1 MIDSLRKIGHKGAG
15 YVNSNT
21 LGVAAAFA
29 AKGAGTG
36 FGFLFSIL
44 LARLLGPAGTGVY
57 LLAFTVVS
65 IGATIARLGL
75 DNAVL
80 RFAAVAHDQGDPST
94 LAALYRKSTWLVVVA
109 GVAVTFV
116 TWLAINYLPLG
127 GDQASELQA
136 VLPFMLLALVPTAL
150 IQLQGEF
157 FKATGAP
164 GAATFVQVAV
174 LPMLLVLGSAV
185 LVWWGN
191 TTVQDIALLYL
202 IAATASVLL
211 AGAAWS
217 RRNPGF
223 WGIQGHF
230 ETRRLLRTS
239 LPLLWVA
246 SMNLLMNW
254 TDILVLGVW
263 TDSATVGVYG
273 IAGRIAALTAFIL
286 IAVNSVTA
294 PRFAALHAQGN
305 DKALE
310 LLARRSAAW
319 MLLTVSPIIV
329 VLLLFPEWILQLF
342 GTDFVGGA
350 VVLRILALGQ
360 LVNVALG
367 SVGYLLMMTGYGRLM
382 RNNIIFCALVNL
394 AGNLV
399 MVPAFGAVGAAVSTA
414 ISLALLNIIAFLQVK
429 NKLGINTMGYL
440 FRRSDA

>member
-1 MIDSLRKIGHKGAG
+1 MIDSLRKRFHKGSG
-15 YVNSNT
+15 FINSNT

-29 AKGAGTG
+29 AKVTGTG
-36 FGFLFSIL
+36 FGFLFSIM

-57 LLAFTVVS
+57 FLAFTIVS

-109 GVAVTFV
+109 GVAVTLV
-116 TWLAINYLPLG
+116 IWLAINYLPLG
-127 GDQASELQA
+127 DDQASGLQA

-150 IQLQGEF
+150 ILLQGEF

-164 GAATFVQVAV
+164 GTATFVQVAV
-174 LPMLLVLGSAV
+174 LPMLLVLGTAV
-185 LVWWGN
+185 LVWRGN
-191 TTVQDIALLYL
+191 TTVQDFALLYL

-211 AGAAWS
+211 AGGAWS
-217 RRNPGF
+217 HRNPGF
-223 WGIQGHF
+223 WRIQGHF
-230 ETRRLLRTS
+230 DTRRLLRTS

-246 SMNLLMNW
+246 SMNLMMNW

-263 TDSATVGVYG
+263 TDPATVGVYG

-286 IAVNSVTA
+286 IAINSVTA
-294 PRFAALHAQGN
+294 PRFAAMHAQGDN
-305 DKALE
+305 KALE
-310 LLARRSAAW
+310 QLARRSAAW
-319 MLLTVSPIIV
+319 MLLTVSPIILF
-329 VLLLFPEWILQLF
+329 LLLFPEWILHLF

-350 VVLRILALGQ
+350 VVLRILAIGQ

-440 FRRSDA
+440 FRRSDS